1 MAGKVKV
8 TLRKRPAT
16 QRLRVILKGIGLNK
30 IDSTRTLIDTPAA
43 RGMIG
48 KVSHLVQVE
57 ELK

>member
-30 IDSTRTLIDTPAA
+30 IDSTRTINDTPAS

>member
-30 IDSTRTLIDTPAA
+30 IDSTRTLTDTPAA